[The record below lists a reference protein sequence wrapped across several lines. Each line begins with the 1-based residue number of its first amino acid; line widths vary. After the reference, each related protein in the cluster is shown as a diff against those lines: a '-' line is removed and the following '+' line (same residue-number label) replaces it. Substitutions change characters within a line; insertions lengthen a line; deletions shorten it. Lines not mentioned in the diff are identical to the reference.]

1 MIVMQRILK
10 FTLVFLFIVQCSKM
24 STSEQSSHIF
34 VLDEVPQRIQEIENL
49 TVFNAKSEPP
59 YTMELIPKQTYGK
72 NGEPFLTKVSGS
84 VIDAN
89 GRAIIWNVDSNYDQI
104 LYVFNTDGTY
114 HTTLGRK
121 GKGPGEYGH
130 IVGIQAKAG
139 KIFVLDFTSQRLN
152 EYSIQDYSFLDSK
165 PFERWNSGEKFQF
178 GYVETRKD
186 GNYLVTFSD
195 TPSRLGRLEV
205 KFHVMDSMGKSVN
218 NFEPLIFPA
227 GFRIKVR
234 QSMQPTMPLAFLG
247 KTITHLS
254 DEDELFAAWSKDFLI
269 RKYDANGVYQSAIYY
284 PVQGSPFDLQA
295 YTRNRAFSPKAG
307 DIEKTFANMD
317 QDLPERFPVIEK
329 LMVDDENR
337 IWVAVP
343 MGVKSEDYEWWVL
356 KESGE
361 LLAKLQLPK
370 AQPIFE
376 VKNGYLY
383 SKMVDETTGSEY
395 AVKYRIE
402 LKEK

>member
-1 MIVMQRILK
+1 MKRFLK
-10 FTLVFLFIVQCSKM
+10 LTLLFLLIAQCSK
-24 STSEQSSHIF
+24 TSDSKEPSHIF

-49 TVFNAKSEPP
+49 TVFNAKSESA
-59 YTMELIPKQTYGK
+59 YAMELIPEQAFGK
-72 NGEPFLTKVSGS
+72 NGEPFLTKVTGF

-89 GRAIIWNVDSNYDQI
+89 GRVIIWNVDSNYDQI

-114 HTTLGRK
+114 HKTLGRQ

-130 IVGIQAKAG
+130 IVGIQAKAE

-152 EYSIQDYSFLDSK
+152 EYSVFDYSFLDSK
-165 PFERWNSGEKFQF
+165 PFERWNSGDEFQF
-178 GYVETRKD
+178 GYVQARKD

-195 TPSRLGRLEV
+195 TPSRLGRLET
-205 KFHVMDSMGKSVN
+205 KFQVMDSMGKSVS
-218 NFEPLIFPA
+218 NFETLIFPD
-227 GFRIKVR
+227 GFRIKVG
-234 QSMQPTMPLAFLG
+234 QAMQPTMPVAFLG
-247 KTITHLS
+247 KTITHLT

-269 RKYDANGVYQSAIYY
+269 RKYDANGAYQSAIYY
-284 PVQGSPFDLQA
+284 PVQGLPFDLQA
-295 YTRNRAFSPKAG
+295 YTSTRVFSPKAG
-307 DIEKTFANMD
+307 DIEKAFANMD
-317 QDLPERFPVIEK
+317 QDLPERLPVIEK

-343 MGVKSEDYEWWVL
+343 MGIESDDYEWWIL

-376 VKNGYLY
+376 VRNGYLY
-383 SKMVDETTGSEY
+383 SKMVDEETGSEY
-395 AVKYRIE
+395 VVKYRIE